1 MTLDS
6 ASPAAPTTRAFDRAF
21 RLILAAAILLR
32 LALLPIPNTDNDFV
46 FQAWSRRVTMD
57 GISGIYNVYDQARN
71 PLTEC
76 QYPPGYLYA
85 MWAVGHVYQGVFSP
99 EYDPRTIALL
109 MLLRVPTVLAD
120 LALAVLLYLAL
131 LRGAGPRVARAGFAA
146 ILFTPAMFLDATIV
160 TQIDAVQSLLMVGS
174 VLLLVNGRGSLS
186 IAALALA
193 ALTKPQA
200 AVLAPLVAV
209 VVVRRDGW
217 SAFLRGAAGAIAVFA
232 VLSLPFLVNG
242 KAPELFRTLTRPV
255 GVSPYVSLN
264 AYNLWWLVTGGD
276 GWGPDTKA
284 LLGPLTYR
292 AVGLLLLGAAVGI
305 ALARVWRDTSPR
317 TVLTAA
323 LWTTFSFFLLP
334 TEMTERYILV
344 SIPLAL
350 LLAPASR
357 AHRWFFVALAIT
369 ASINIYLVFPLVG
382 VAPWDALRLPHSNFH
397 WYLGPGREALPV
409 LAPWSETGARVIS
422 VATAAVHVAMLGFL
436 GRLFLR
442 RGGDAAAT

>member
-1 MTLDS
+1 LT
-6 ASPAAPTTRAFDRAF
+6 ARTFGRAFW
-21 RLILAAAILLR
+21 LILAAAILLR

-46 FQAWSRRVTMD
+46 FQSWSRRITMQ
-57 GISGIYNVYDQARN
+57 GISGIYNVFDAARN

-85 MWAVGHVYQGVFSP
+85 MWAVGKVYQGAFSP
-99 EYDPRTIALL
+99 QYDPRTITLL
-109 MLLRVPTVLAD
+109 MLLRVPTLLAD

-131 LRGAGPRVARAGFAA
+131 LRGAGGRAALLGFAA

-174 VLLLVNGRGSLS
+174 VLLLLGGRGSLS

-209 VVVRRDGW
+209 VVLRRDGW
-217 SAFLRGAAGAIAVFA
+217 RAFLRGAAGAIAVFA
-232 VLSLPFLVNG
+232 VLSLPFVLNG
-242 KAPELFRTLTRPV
+242 KLPELFRTLLRPV

-264 AYNLWWLVTGGD
+264 AYNFWWLVTGGN
-276 GWGPDTKA
+276 GWGLDTEA
-284 LLGPLTYR
+284 LLGPVTYR
-292 AVGLLLLGAAVGI
+292 AVGLLLLAAAVGT
-305 ALARVWRDTSPR
+305 ALVRVWRDTSSR

-334 TEMTERYILV
+334 TEMTERYVLV

-357 AHRWFFVALAIT
+357 AHRAFFVALAVT
-369 ASINIYLVFPLVG
+369 ASINIYLIFPLVKI
-382 VAPWDALRLPHSNFH
+382 APWDALQLPHSNFH
-397 WYLGPGREALPV
+397 WYLAPGRRALPV
-409 LAPWSETGARVIS
+409 LAPWSETGARILS
-422 VATAAVHVAMLGFL
+422 VVVALVHVAMLGFL

-442 RGGDAAAT
+442 GGKETAAPAASA